1 VEDKSEREP
10 VRVLMPGKGWV
21 SAELLY
27 ERDGHCRVQVPG
39 DKPRTVLASRV
50 KRTSKLAA
58 SALITMANK
67 AAEVGAGAEAY
78 LAIAKGDLSAAVPFV
93 DAMREA
99 DGATDDSVMHA
110 RLHAEVFPESPALRP
125 VFADSPALR
134 AVPKPPKPMR
144 DAKYMAW
151 VRDQHCCCVLGC
163 GLAANEA
170 HHHGPR
176 GMGQK
181 THDQL
186 VLPMCARCHREF
198 HDTGTVNGMT
208 REDFDAFASRV
219 QVGLMLDYYRD
230 ELGMFGTADL
240 REVANAL
247 VEALR
252 GER

>member
-1 VEDKSEREP
+1 VA
-10 VRVLMPGKGWV
+10 
-21 SAELLY
+21 AELLY
-27 ERDGHCRVQVPG
+27 ERDGYCRVQVPG

-50 KRTSKLAA
+50 KRERAVVGVDMA
-58 SALITMANK
+58 SGPDHTVILPPSPRA
-67 AAEVGAGAEAY
+67 
-78 LAIAKGDLSAAVPFV
+78 F
-93 DAMREA
+93 REA
-99 DGATDDSVMHA
+99 HPHLSDAALATSYAVA
-110 RLHAEVFPESPALRP
+110 TLR
-125 VFADSPALR
+125 S
-134 AVPKPPKPMR
+134 VPKPPKPMR
-144 DAKYMAW
+144 DTKYMAW

-163 GLAANEA
+163 GLAAKEA

-252 GER
+252 DER